1 MFTRN
6 LSPLKT
12 KQNNNPQTLQR
23 VMVRNEVFEAL
34 NNEVFMITSVH

>member
-1 MFTRN
+1 MFTHN
-6 LSPLKT
+6 LPPLET
-12 KQNNNPQTLQR
+12 KQNKNPPTPQR